1 MIAIFENWREKREK
15 IGKWL
20 MFISILL
27 LSILQI
33 FTLCEIFYNTRND
46 YQANIYT
53 VLLSQ
58 TNHLNLTKSL
68 TAPLDFLSY
77 NYSNNSLFIKKKSQ
91 SIDTIIYLPQHTD
104 TERLLCQGNY
114 DIRDMN
120 VWSLDSL
127 ASLLKESFRYQNFIP
142 PFTLTLTDAEGKI
155 LDQYQNTGP
164 SLSLWAVHQE
174 ILLGFLEHHLLTAD
188 FIYPLSYFWYQV
200 WDKVITTLGLF
211 FLLIVST
218 STLFVQL
225 RNEKNTGEYRK
236 KFTHT
241 LVHNLRSP
249 IIFLKQ
255 QLESIGTLELSA
267 EERQQA
273 FNKCEEKA
281 ANVLKD
287 IEHLLSVSVNA
298 YGLVAHYEKFNI
310 TAMIRELAKVY
321 TQNQPEK
328 KVTITL
334 EQQAE
339 LWILADPTLLEGA
352 LGNLIGNSIK
362 YSGNDTQIYI
372 RCFQEKTKTIITI
385 TDNGF
390 GIPLEEQQQ
399 IFRENYRGRRY
410 MTDRQHKG
418 FGLGLYYVQAV
429 ALAHHGHISVKSDGM
444 HGTEFTITIPQKR

>member
-68 TAPLDFLSY
+68 TPPLDFLSY

>member
-352 LGNLIGNSIK
+352 LGNLIGNSI
-362 YSGNDTQIYI
+362 
-372 RCFQEKTKTIITI
+372 
-385 TDNGF
+385 
-390 GIPLEEQQQ
+390 
-399 IFRENYRGRRY
+399 
-410 MTDRQHKG
+410 
-418 FGLGLYYVQAV
+418 
-429 ALAHHGHISVKSDGM
+429 
-444 HGTEFTITIPQKR
+444 

>member
-1 MIAIFENWREKREK
+1 MFNKIIFCIFYDDHIIHIEK
-15 IGKWL
+15 ISEG
-20 MFISILL
+20 
-27 LSILQI
+27 
-33 FTLCEIFYNTRND
+33 
-46 YQANIYT
+46 
-53 VLLSQ
+53 
-58 TNHLNLTKSL
+58 
-68 TAPLDFLSY
+68 
-77 NYSNNSLFIKKKSQ
+77 
-91 SIDTIIYLPQHTD
+91 IDTTIYLPQNID
-104 TERLLCQGNY
+104 NQLLNCQGNY
-114 DIRDMN
+114 DIRDIS

-127 ASLLKESFRYQNFIP
+127 ASLLKESFRFQNFIP
-142 PFTLTLTDAEGKI
+142 PFTLTLTDAEGKM
-155 LDQYQNTGP
+155 LDQYQNTGS
-164 SLSLWAVHQE
+164 SLSLWTVHQK
-174 ILLGFLEHHLLTAD
+174 IPLGFLEHHLLTAD

-273 FNKCEEKA
+273 FNKCEEKV

-298 YGLVAHYEKFNI
+298 YGLVVHYEKFNI
-310 TAMIRELAKVY
+310 TAMVCELANAY
-321 TQNQPEK
+321 TQNKPDK

-334 EQQAE
+334 DEQAE
-339 LWILADPTLLEGA
+339 LWVWADPILLEGA

-362 YSGNDTQIYI
+362 YSGNDTSIHIY
-372 RCFQEKTKTIITI
+372 CLQEKKKIVITV

-390 GIPLEEQQQ
+390 GIPIEEQQQ

-429 ALAHHGHISVKSDGM
+429 TLAHHGQISVRSDGM
-444 HGTEFTITIPQKR
+444 HGTEFTIIIPQKR